1 MNTRRLLR
9 GRAQSSGRGAGAK
22 KGGAGTGQRGAS
34 ARPAGASPTPAALA
48 RQAARLLA
56 AEADAA
62 VAQQTR
68 TYFKGHENIRAF
80 GVRTP
85 RLRAIIADL
94 FTEVRGSWR
103 LRDAVA
109 FADTC
114 LARRELE
121 LRGVGVEILGRFAKE
136 HEACLLHRVQRWL
149 SAGYLDN
156 WAIVDSAAGT
166 VVAPLLRRFPELVPE
181 LTGWSASRN
190 LWIRRMSVV
199 PLVPFAR
206 HGEYLDEAYGVVE
219 RLLGDAEDLM
229 HKATGW
235 LLREAGKTDAARLER
250 FLLRHGPAIPRTTV
264 RYAIERF
271 PAAQRKRLLAATR

>member
-1 MNTRRLLR
+1 MNTTRPRR
-9 GRAQSSGRGAGAK
+9 GRAQSSA
-22 KGGAGTGQRGAS
+22 GGA
-34 ARPAGASPTPAALA
+34 AGKPTPAALA
-48 RQAARLLA
+48 REAARLLA
-56 AEADAA
+56 AEADPA

-68 TYFKGHENIRAF
+68 TYFKSHESIRAF

-85 RLRAIIADL
+85 RLRAIIAGL
-94 FTEVRGSWR
+94 YTEVRGIWR

-109 FADTC
+109 FADIC

-121 LRGVGVEILGRFAKE
+121 MRGVGIEILGRFAKE
-136 HEACLLHRVQRWL
+136 FEACLLHRVQRWL

-156 WAIVDSAAGT
+156 WANVDSAAGT
-166 VVAPLLRRFPELVPE
+166 VVAPLLHRFPELVPE
-181 LTGWSASRN
+181 LMGWSASRN

-206 HGEYLDEAYGVVE
+206 HGEHLDEAYGVVE

-250 FLLRHGPAIPRTTV
+250 FLLRHGPAIPRTTL

-271 PAAQRKRLLAATR
+271 SSAQRKRLLAATR